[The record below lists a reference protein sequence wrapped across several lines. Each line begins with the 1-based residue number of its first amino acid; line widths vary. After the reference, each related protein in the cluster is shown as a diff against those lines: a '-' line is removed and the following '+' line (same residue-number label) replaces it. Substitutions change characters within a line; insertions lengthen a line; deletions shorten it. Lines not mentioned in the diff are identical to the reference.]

1 MEKGAWVT
9 LSISPLSETS
19 AQLLLKREK
28 TTGKKGQ
35 ENRRS
40 EQWILPN
47 CKPELSTAI
56 GTREE
61 NQLLFWGEKETDTLL
76 TYWNIYPGLGKPFQS
91 GTQSFAARISW
102 PLSSSGSLALS
113 VMEIFVSNSLN
124 VVVFWNPAKSQP
136 WASQAGQAEGFLLL
150 PALCEH
156 CGGNSSLLGLLATY
170 WSLFRVPS

>member
-1 MEKGAWVT
+1 MSHRPYG
-9 LSISPLSETS
+9 
-19 AQLLLKREK
+19 KRCLGDLEHL
-28 TTGKKGQ
+28 TFIRNLGTAAAEEGENHRKKGQ

-40 EQWILPN
+40 EQWILLN

-76 TYWNIYPGLGKPFQS
+76 THWNIYPGLGKPFQS
-91 GTQSFAARISW
+91 GTQSSAARISW
-102 PLSSSGSLALS
+102 PLSSSSSLALS
-113 VMEIFVSNSLN
+113 VMEIFVSNSLD

-136 WASQAGQAEGFLLL
+136 WASQAGQAEGFILL

-170 WSLFRVPS
+170 WS